1 MNVSLE
7 EIERHPA
14 QYLDRVMEGETVI
27 VYREERAIAEIRPI
41 SESFELR
48 PIGLAKGEFVVPDDF
63 DAPLPD
69 EILDEFESR

>member
-14 QYLDRVMEGETVI
+14 EYLDRVIEGETVVI
-27 VYREERAIAEIRPI
+27 FQAERPIAEIRPVT
-41 SESFELR
+41 ETAALR

-69 EILDEFESR
+69 NILDEFEGR